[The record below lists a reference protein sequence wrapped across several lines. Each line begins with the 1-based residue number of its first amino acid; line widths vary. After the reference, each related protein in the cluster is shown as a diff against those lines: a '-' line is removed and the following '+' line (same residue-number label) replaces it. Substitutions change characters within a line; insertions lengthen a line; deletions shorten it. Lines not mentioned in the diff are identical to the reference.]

1 MSGRCA
7 QSVGQRIA
15 IRILAHNL
23 AIERLI
29 FAHSDFVT
37 AIVEFLPGHVTRGT
51 RVQPF
56 IGIDRL
62 WRIVGI
68 LATST
73 ATATRHSQPP
83 QTQTHKPRQ
92 PRSNRLIR
100 FDLSELEA
108 FPGPTILAPPKH
120 ALLIFQD
127 QIVAPFL
134 CICSEESV
142 HIDLFSID
150 QSQYQVITDT
160 SRFDDLFRCN
170 LEDDCRRLI

>member
-7 QSVGQRIA
+7 QSVGQRIT

-23 AIERLI
+23 AIEGLI

-37 AIVEFLPGHVTRGT
+37 AIAELLPRHVTRGT
-51 RVQPF
+51 RAQPF
-56 IGIDRL
+56 IGIYGLR
-62 WRIVGI
+62 RIVDI

-73 ATATRHSQPP
+73 APATRHGQPP
-83 QTQTHKPRQ
+83 QTQPHKPRQ

-108 FPGPTILAPPKH
+108 LPGPTILAPPKH

-134 CICSEESV
+134 CIWREKSV

-150 QSQYQVITDT
+150 QSQHQIITDT
-160 SRFDDLFRCN
+160 GRFGDLFRSN
-170 LEDDCRRLI
+170 FEDDCRRLI